1 MAITDEN
8 RKFIDGL
15 LEYYISEAESYKQ
28 IAESFVP
35 TVKSVEDTAF
45 GIIAGCVYSGFQ
57 QACQNQQEP
66 PGLEDINEI
75 YQILKTKAP
84 IIKKAMSGKKQD
96 GIKP

>member
-15 LEYYISEAESYKQ
+15 LEYYISEAESYRQ

-57 QACQNQQEP
+57 QACQNQQES
-66 PGLEDINEI
+66 PGLEEINEL
-75 YQILKTKAP
+75 YQILKDKAP
-84 IIKKAMSGKKQD
+84 KIKKAILNQKQD
-96 GIKP
+96 DAKP